1 MKTVEPGQTVV
12 IRTNDAYDGAHV
24 VVQRIWSSGDI
35 SVAIDDG
42 EPFCVSPREIVG
54 IETHTCERCGATV
67 TALDG
72 HCETYHDYRWD
83 GSDGEGSVL
92 YEFTR
97 WTCRDLTGCAQ
108 RRRTQAQAAMAQA
121 DTADAV
127 ARESGYGAI
136 RYF

>member
-12 IRTNDAYDGAHV
+12 IHTNDAYDGAHA

-67 TALDG
+67 TALNG
-72 HCETYHDYRWD
+72 LCETYRDYLWD

-92 YEFTR
+92 HEFTR

-108 RRRTQAQAAMAQA
+108 RRMENALGAMAEA
-121 DTADAV
+121 ETDDAV
-127 ARESGYGAI
+127 ARENGYGAI
-136 RYF
+136 RNF